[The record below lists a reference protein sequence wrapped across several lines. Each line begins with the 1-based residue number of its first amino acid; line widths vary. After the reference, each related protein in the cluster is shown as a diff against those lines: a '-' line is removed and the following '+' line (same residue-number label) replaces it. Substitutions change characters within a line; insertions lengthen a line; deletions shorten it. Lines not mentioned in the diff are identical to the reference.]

1 MDLEFHQ
8 LDLRYETLR
17 TRSPGRERR
26 LLASLA
32 DLGQQMPIVVV
43 AGEDSRQIVIDGYKR
58 VRALRRLGRDLVGAT
73 RWELSEA
80 EALLLERHL
89 RTTEG
94 DSPIEQGW
102 FLRELQ
108 SRFGLSSD
116 ELERR
121 FDRSKSWVSRRLAL
135 VGELPAA
142 IQEHVRQGAIG
153 PHAAMKYLV
162 PLARANRDDCLR
174 LAEAIA
180 PLGVTSRQ
188 LGELYGTY
196 VAGTAKTREL
206 VLTDPQLVLR
216 AQEEARRA
224 GAKERGAAQLLAADF
239 EILGSVARRANARL
253 RQHVQTLL
261 ASERDELHRC
271 ALAAWTDLAA
281 LWRRLEKEVVDAR
294 SEAARGDPGAA

>member
-32 DLGQQMPIVVV
+32 DLGQQTPIVVV
-43 AGEDSRQIVIDGYKR
+43 AGEDGRQVVVDGYKR

-108 SRFGLSSD
+108 TRFGLSSE
-116 ELERR
+116 ELVRR

-142 IQEHVRQGAIG
+142 IQEHVRLGAIG
-153 PHAAMKYLV
+153 AHAAMKYLV

-174 LAEAIA
+174 LADAVA

-196 VAGTAKTREL
+196 VSGTAKTREL
-206 VLTDPQLVLR
+206 VLTDPALVLR

-224 GAKERGAAQLLAADF
+224 GAKERSAAQLLVADF

-253 RQHVQTLL
+253 RQHVQSLL
-261 ASERDELHRC
+261 ASERDELRRC
-271 ALAAWTDLAA
+271 ALASWTDLAA

-294 SEAARGDPGAA
+294 SEAASGDPGAA